1 MAQEDAKRDQNR
13 IVTILA
19 VTDDGNIEPRRVL
32 VDPTTGR
39 LKVNTTVTGNLTV
52 DNLGTAIITG
62 QKVVEVTSTAI
73 VVVAS
78 ETLVKNGV
86 IVQALAG
93 NSTTVV
99 VGGSTV
105 TTANGYQL
113 QAGQATSIA
122 IDDLHKL
129 YVNGTA
135 GDGVCFISSV

>member
-1 MAQEDAKRDQNR
+1 MADAKRDANR
-13 IVTILA
+13 ITDLLAKSNATDALIELLADSITSRLLVNATI
-19 VTDDGNIEPRRVL
+19 
-32 VDPTTGR
+32 TGGI
-39 LKVNTTVTGNLTV
+39 TA
-52 DNLGTAIITG
+52 DNLGTAIIAG
-62 QKVVEVTSTAI
+62 QKTVAVTNTAVAVVT
-73 VVVAS
+73 S

-99 VGGSTV
+99 VGGSSV